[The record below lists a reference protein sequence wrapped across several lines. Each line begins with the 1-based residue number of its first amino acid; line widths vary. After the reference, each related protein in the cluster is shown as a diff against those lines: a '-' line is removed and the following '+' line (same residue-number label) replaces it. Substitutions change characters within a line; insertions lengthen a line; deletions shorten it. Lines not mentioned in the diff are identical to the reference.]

1 MSAKVKVATRTSI
14 QVILLVLV
22 ILYPLTGYGITENR
36 IMRTI
41 TFGLLT
47 PPVSFEIHQNLIIP
61 FIIFLLL
68 HIFFK
73 PVSKLFPKGRNDVV

>member
-1 MSAKVKVATRTSI
+1 MNAKVKSAVKTSI

-22 ILYPLTGYGITENR
+22 IVYPLTGYGITENR
-36 IMRTI
+36 IMRNI

-47 PPVSFEIHQNLIIP
+47 PPVAFEIHQNLIIP

-73 PVSKLFPKGRNDVV
+73 PISRLFSKGRNDVV